1 MTMSATPSTTR
12 HARRGQSIS
21 LVSDD
26 VYAVMSE
33 EDTLG
38 YIHKVGSVYVA
49 LHGDVLS
56 HAVEVGQSLDFDQAV
71 DMVRSS
77 AR

>member
-1 MTMSATPSTTR
+1 MSATPSATR
-12 HARRGQSIS
+12 HSRHGQSIA

-33 EDTLG
+33 ESTMG
-38 YIHKVGSVYVA
+38 YVHKVGTVFVA

-56 HAVEVGQSLDFDQAV
+56 HAVEVGQSLDWDQAV
-71 DMVRSS
+71 DLVRAS